1 MQGVF
6 SEVMP
11 IRKSNDTLFYLFG
24 TIPVVWLALLL
35 AQSLGGGLPELLRN
49 LTRAL
54 EQPTN
59 IVWTNKSL
67 PTILICLAAYGM
79 AVLLYRTN
87 QGRTRDG
94 EEHGSAAWAT
104 PASVNAQFAQKDSIP
119 LTQHIRLGLDTHK
132 HRRSLNVLV
141 IGGSGAAKTR
151 SFVLPN
157 ILTANTNY
165 VITDPKSEV
174 LLATG
179 GYLKEQGYDVRVLNL
194 VNLEQS
200 DGYNP
205 FRYLRDEKDVLKLVN
220 NLIQS
225 TTPKGSHE
233 SDPFWTKAETA
244 LLQAIILMLFQ
255 EAPEYEQNF
264 SMVMRVLE
272 YAEVREEDEGHVSP
286 LDLLFESIER
296 RKPDSVAVRQ
306 YKVFKLAAGKTAKS
320 ILVSTAVRLAPFNL
334 PQIQALTDHDDMDLY
349 TLGEKKVALYA
360 VIPDNDNTL
369 NFLVSLLYAQAF
381 QALYYSAD
389 QIHHGPLPRHVRFVL
404 DEFAAMP
411 LPGFTRELAT
421 MRSRSISAS
430 VIIQNMAQI
439 KELYKDSW
447 ETIPGN
453 CDTIL
458 YLGGNESSTHK
469 YVSEML
475 GKATI
480 DTKTHGQTKGKSG
493 SYSTNF
499 QMSGRELL
507 TPDEVRKLDNR
518 YALLFIRG
526 ASPVMD
532 EKYDLM
538 HHPAISHSS
547 LGGAAPY
554 IHHGTKPPIYT
565 GRPLL
570 RVGGTENS
578 NPLKGEFH

>member
-49 LTRAL
+49 LTSAL

-59 IVWTNKSL
+59 IVWTDKSL

-94 EEHGSAAWAT
+94 EEHGSAVWAT
-104 PASVNAQFAQKDSIP
+104 PASVNAQFAQKESIP
-119 LTQHIRLGLDTHK
+119 LTQHVRLGLDTHK

-334 PQIQALTDHDDMDLY
+334 PQIQALTEHDDMDLY

-360 VIPDNDNTL
+360 VIPDNDNTF

-538 HHPAISHSS
+538 HHPAISRSS
-547 LGGAAPY
+547 LGGATPY
-554 IHHGTKPPIYT
+554 IHHGSKPSIYT
-565 GRPLL
+565 GRPLF
-570 RVGGTENS
+570 RVGSTENS
-578 NPLKGEFH
+578 NPLKEEFH

>member
-11 IRKSNDTLFYLFG
+11 IRKSNDTLFYLIG
-24 TIPVVWLALLL
+24 IIPVVWLALLL

-49 LTRAL
+49 LTSAL

-59 IVWTNKSL
+59 IIWTDKSL

-119 LTQHIRLGLDTHK
+119 LTQHVRLGLDTHK

-334 PQIQALTDHDDMDLY
+334 PQIQALTDHDDMNLY

-360 VIPDNDNTL
+360 VIPDNDNTF

-538 HHPAISHSS
+538 HHPAISHSC

-554 IHHGTKPPIYT
+554 IHHGTKPAVYI

-570 RVGGTENS
+570 RVGGTEAIH
-578 NPLKGEFH
+578 PLKEEFH

>member
-1 MQGVF
+1 
-6 SEVMP
+6 MP
-11 IRKSNDTLFYLFG
+11 IRKSNDTLFYLIG
-24 TIPVVWLALLL
+24 IIPVVWLALLL

-49 LTRAL
+49 LTSAL

-59 IVWTNKSL
+59 IIWTDKSL

-119 LTQHIRLGLDTHK
+119 LTQHVRLGLDTHK

-334 PQIQALTDHDDMDLY
+334 PQIQALTEHDDMDLY

-360 VIPDNDNTL
+360 VIPDNDNTF

-538 HHPAISHSS
+538 HHPAISRSS

-554 IHHGTKPPIYT
+554 IHHGSKPPIYT

>member
-11 IRKSNDTLFYLFG
+11 IRKSNDTLFYLIG
-24 TIPVVWLALLL
+24 IVPVVWLALLL

-49 LTRAL
+49 LTSAL
-54 EQPTN
+54 EHPTN
-59 IVWTNKSL
+59 IVWTDRSL

-119 LTQHIRLGLDTHK
+119 LTQHVRLGLDTHK

-320 ILVSTAVRLAPFNL
+320 ILVSTAVSLAPFNL
-334 PQIQALTDHDDMDLY
+334 PQIQALTEHDDMGLY

-360 VIPDNDNTL
+360 VIPDNDNTF

-475 GKATI
+475 GKGTI

-554 IHHGTKPPIYT
+554 IHHGTKPPIYI
-565 GRPLL
+565 GRPLF
-570 RVGGTENS
+570 RAGITEHLAPS
-578 NPLKGEFH
+578 KEEFH

>member
-1 MQGVF
+1 
-6 SEVMP
+6 MP
-11 IRKSNDTLFYLFG
+11 IRKSNDTLFYLIG
-24 TIPVVWLALLL
+24 IIPVVWLALLL

-49 LTRAL
+49 LTSAL

-59 IVWTNKSL
+59 IVWTDKSL

-119 LTQHIRLGLDTHK
+119 LTQHVRLGLDTHK

-205 FRYLRDEKDVLKLVN
+205 FCYLRDEKDVLKLVN

-264 SMVMRVLE
+264 PMVMRVLE

-360 VIPDNDNTL
+360 VIPDNDNTF

-554 IHHGTKPPIYT
+554 IHYGTKPPIYT

>member
-1 MQGVF
+1 
-6 SEVMP
+6 MP
-11 IRKSNDTLFYLFG
+11 IRKSNDTLFYLIG
-24 TIPVVWLALLL
+24 IIPVVWLALLL
-35 AQSLGGGLPELLRN
+35 AQSLGGGLPELLQN

-119 LTQHIRLGLDTHK
+119 LTQHVRLGLDTHK

-334 PQIQALTDHDDMDLY
+334 PQIQALTEHDDMDLY

-538 HHPAISHSS
+538 HHPAISRSS

-554 IHHGTKPPIYT
+554 IHHGAKPPVYT
-565 GRPLL
+565 GRPLF
-570 RVGGTENS
+570 RVGGAENL
-578 NPLKGEFH
+578 NPLKEEFH

>member
-1 MQGVF
+1 
-6 SEVMP
+6 MP
-11 IRKSNDTLFYLFG
+11 IRKSNDTLFYLIG
-24 TIPVVWLALLL
+24 IVPVVWLALLL

-49 LTRAL
+49 LTSAL

-59 IVWTNKSL
+59 IVWTDKSL

-79 AVLLYRTN
+79 AVLLYQTN

-119 LTQHIRLGLDTHK
+119 LTQHVRLGLDTHK

-264 SMVMRVLE
+264 TMVMRVLE

-360 VIPDNDNTL
+360 VIPDNDNTF

-554 IHHGTKPPIYT
+554 IHHGTKLPIYT